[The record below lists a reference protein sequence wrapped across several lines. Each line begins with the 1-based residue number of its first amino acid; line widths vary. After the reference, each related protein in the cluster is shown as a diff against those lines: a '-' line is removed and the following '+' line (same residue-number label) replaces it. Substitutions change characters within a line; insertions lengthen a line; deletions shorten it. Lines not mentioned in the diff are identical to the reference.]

1 MIWRDLYT
9 DSTTHAIFDQII
21 DSQGRAMKDENFIRE
36 NNARHMWH
44 PMGHPADSLANPPKV
59 IRSAAGSHITDIDG
73 HKTVDAV
80 GGLWCVNL
88 GYSNDAVKEAIS
100 NQLFEL
106 PYYSAFAGSTN
117 PTAIE
122 ASYMVR
128 EFFKEDGMARV
139 FFTSGGSDSVETCLR
154 LARQYHRLRGEP
166 TRTKFLSL
174 KKGYHGTHFGGASV
188 NGNNRF
194 RTSYEPLLAGCFH
207 LPAPY
212 TYRNPYNETDPA
224 VLAQNI
230 AQAMEDEIAFQGAKT
245 IAAFIME
252 PIQGAGGVIV
262 PHETFMPLMR
272 EICDRHGILL
282 ISDEVITGFG
292 RTGDWS
298 GARHW
303 GVKPDMMSTAKGI
316 TSGYFPVGAALL
328 SDKVAEVFEKDET
341 GEGAIFHGYTYSAHP
356 VGAAAVVACLEET
369 LKLDTK
375 TNAAARG
382 TQLYQGVL
390 KLAEKHAVIGDVRGG
405 HGLMTGIEIVSDRA
419 QKTPMDMD
427 VMKRIHQTAYEAGA
441 MVRLGANNILMS
453 PPLTVTEDEINT
465 VLSALDAGFSAV

>member
-1 MIWRDLYT
+1 
-9 DSTTHAIFDQII
+9 
-21 DSQGRAMKDENFIRE
+21 MKDENFLKE
-36 NNARHMWH
+36 NNARQLWH
-44 PMGHPADSLANPPKV
+44 PMGHPGDAQANPPKIIKRASGV
-59 IRSAAGSHITDIDG
+59 TITDIDG
-73 HKTVDAV
+73 HTAVDAV

-88 GYSNDAVKEAIS
+88 GYSNDVVKQAIS
-100 NQLFEL
+100 DQLQEL

-122 ASYMVR
+122 AAYAVQ
-128 EFFKEDGMARV
+128 EFFAEDGMGRV

-194 RTSYEPLLAGCFH
+194 RTKYEPLLPGCFH
-207 LPAPY
+207 LPSPY
-212 TYRNPYNETDPA
+212 TYRNPFHETDGA
-224 VLAQNI
+224 RLSQMI
-230 AQAMEDEIAFQGAKT
+230 AEAMEDEIAFQGANT

-262 PHETFMPLMR
+262 PDASFMKLMR

-316 TSGYFPVGAALL
+316 TSGYFPVGAALIA
-328 SDKVAEVFEKDET
+328 DHVAEVFEKSDA
-341 GEGAIFHGYTYSAHP
+341 EGAIYHGYTYSAHP
-356 VGAAAVVACLEET
+356 VGAAAVIATLAET
-369 LKLDTK
+369 QRLDLK

-390 KLAEKHAVIGDVRGG
+390 KLAEKHAIIGDVRGG
-405 HGLMTGIEIVSDRA
+405 HGLMTGIEIVSDTA
-419 QKTPMDMD
+419 AKTPMDAATMA
-427 VMKRIHQTAYEAGA
+427 RIHQTAYEAGA
-441 MVRLGANNILMS
+441 MVRLGMHNILMS
-453 PPLTVTEDEINT
+453 PPLTITEAEIDT
-465 VLSALDAGFSAV
+465 ILTALDKGFAAA